1 MDEQEN
7 AVVETPIVEETNETP
22 QVESDTTQEEV
33 TNEVQAELSEEQPKE
48 SDLVDKRP
56 TRQEKRINQLLNK
69 LKDKGEPQSNDV
81 FGQNL
86 PPWWNNTQSL
96 DPNREYTLDELN
108 AIQEQKSTQKAYTA
122 TQIAIAQERQR
133 NQFINTVEK
142 HESELNE
149 IVKMPEFGSKNFDSR
164 FTELYNTINIDE
176 SGNFKPK
183 ATPKKIYEILKGSV
197 DMGESRG
204 MAEASKSMAQ
214 TIANAAV
221 TPTASRNEDPNK
233 KVRELFGRAKST
245 GTTDDW
251 AEYLKSVNI
260 IS

>member
-7 AVVETPIVEETNETP
+7 AVVETPVVEETNETT
-22 QVESDTTQEEV
+22 QVESEPTQEEV
-33 TNEVQAELSEEQPKE
+33 YSEVQAEPSEEQPKE
-48 SDLVDKRP
+48 SESVDRRP

-69 LKDKGEPQSNDV
+69 LKDKGEPQSNDI

-86 PPWWNNTQSL
+86 PPWWSNTPNL
-96 DPNREYTLDELN
+96 DPSREYTIDELN
-108 AIQEQKSTQKAYTA
+108 AIQEQKATAKAYTA

-142 HESELNE
+142 HKSELDE
-149 IVKMPEFGSKNFDSR
+149 VAKLPEFGNKSFDSR
-164 FTELYNTINIDE
+164 FTVLYNKLNTDN
-176 SGNFKPK
+176 GVFKPK
-183 ATPKKIYEILKGSV
+183 ATPREIYEILKGSV
-197 DMGESRG
+197 EMGESKG
-204 MAEASKSMAQ
+204 LTEASRSMAD

-221 TPTASRNEDPNK
+221 TPTASRTEDPNK

-260 IS
+260 IG